1 MHWQRSSRCR
11 TDSPLCVEV
20 YGLESE
26 YPSIRNSR
34 APQKVVSF
42 DREEWAEFI
51 EGVKRG
57 DFDLKTDN
65 LADAEEML
73 EQV

>member
-1 MHWQRSSRCR
+1 MKWQKSSRCR
-11 TDSPLCVEV
+11 TDTPMCVEV

-34 APQKVVSF
+34 APQKVASF
-42 DREEWAEFI
+42 DREEWEEFI
-51 EGVKRG
+51 EGAKRG
-57 DFDLKTDN
+57 EFDLKNNDDE
-65 LADAEEML
+65 DAQDMM

>member
-1 MHWQRSSRCR
+1 MKWQKSSRCR
-11 TDSPLCVEV
+11 TDTPMCVEV

-34 APQKVVSF
+34 APQKVASF
-42 DREEWAEFI
+42 DREEWQSFI

-57 DFDLKTDN
+57 EFDLKTDTT
-65 LADAEEML
+65 ADAEEML